1 MNGSAR
7 KQKPSIVLHEGGRDR
22 RERQRADA
30 ERVENSRRRGR
41 PLWTP
46 VGEGTRGNKDL
57 RTNYPFSAFR
67 EN

>member
-1 MNGSAR
+1 MNSSAQSKTVHR
-7 KQKPSIVLHEGGRDR
+7 PEWGGRDR

-30 ERVENSRRRGR
+30 ERVENGRRRGR

-57 RTNYPFSAFR
+57 RTNYLFSGFR